1 MKRFLREIIIV
12 TCLCFTFTATGRNLP
27 SSGNWPKNRITS
39 DTTIVLTGHINLL
52 GTITVTSGNT
62 LTIRNE
68 SETLEDGTVQTY
80 KRIRA
85 VSTMNSD
92 GTSAFDGVGFDF
104 NRNRIAMFLVEE
116 GAVLNIIG
124 TSDRARIGI
133 TGGSGSSDYV
143 VMDGEYLQSLGTD
156 GKHPVLNGAAICTVG
171 TLNMQNAIIYAV
183 YSEYEGGGIL
193 VPRVMD
199 YDIKTGP
206 ITLTDCTIRHCQ
218 SGHGAAIMLKN
229 QNAALNTDP
238 LECAVT
244 LNNVTINHCYATSK
258 DMNGNPVEGG
268 GIIRSNGGYV
278 GNLNLNDVTI
288 KNCRSDGHGAGVYWN
303 GHGAPSTI
311 CKMSGCTFEKNNSAD
326 CGGTMVLESS
336 FEFIGP
342 EKTDI
347 DNNKAGNLGGG
358 IYIMAYNATLN
369 ESDVVNLQMDM
380 NDYLRVRSNTAGN
393 GGGGI
398 AFKLGNNVT
407 FATGSKINVD
417 VEGAIINDNKVTSGS
432 GGGIYFYNDINN
444 EKGITISLNINGGYL
459 RRNEALNGN
468 GGSIFCTTPSEAE
481 AGYPVTVPTLNLNA
495 GDISSNK
502 AINGAGIY
510 VDRQVITS
518 HASTDGVRI
527 RKNVASGYGGGIA
540 VTDGG
545 SLTISTGVVEDNK
558 AKNGGGMYIGNN
570 GVMTFGNGL
579 IRNNQALS
587 GGNPKTFTTGYNL
600 TADNLVG
607 MGGGIFLDT
616 GASLTFADDTNLGLY
631 GNTADYGAD
640 DIFANGNG
648 TLINL
653 PDVTHMQLSGFEV
666 PTQTLYWVE
675 DYVDQD
681 AEYEKGTFVNK
692 NYSSG
697 NNLPERYRY
706 ALANLHEIFT
716 VSGGVSL
723 TNYVCLALGYQII
736 FVTISKSGLKAGE
749 SAVFQMYQEDS
760 PDNIYQVIALTG
772 KADGSVV
779 SSRVA
784 LYSGKWTVRET
795 DWSWAYKPDKKS
807 ITKTITSNSVDN
819 VFSFTNTE
827 DKTAPL
833 HDEAIVVNTMQNL

>member
-1 MKRFLREIIIV
+1 MKRFLQGIITII
-12 TCLCFTFTATGRNLP
+12 TLICCCHTAAGFDLP
-27 SSGNWPKNRITS
+27 SEGDWKRNIIRKDS
-39 DTTIVLTGHINLL
+39 TIILTGHVELL
-52 GTITVTSGNT
+52 GTITVSSGCT
-62 LTIRNE
+62 LTIRNNTT
-68 SETLEDGTVQTY
+68 TLSNGKEEDY

-85 VSTMNSD
+85 TSDMNAD
-92 GTSAFDGVGFDF
+92 GTSAFVGAGFSF
-104 NRNRIAMFLVEE
+104 NGNRPAMFLVEE
-116 GAVLNIIG
+116 GATLRILG
-124 TSDRARIGI
+124 KSDKARITINGG
-133 TGGSGSSDYV
+133 TGTTAQRVLDSD
-143 VMDGEYLQSLGTD
+143 GYLEKLETD
-156 GKHPVLNGAAICTVG
+156 GKHPVLNGGAICTVG
-171 TLNMQNAIIYAV
+171 TLVMKNAVIHNV

-193 VPRVMD
+193 SPRVKD
-199 YDIKTGP
+199 FEIKCGP
-206 ITLTDCTIRHCQ
+206 ITLTDCVIRDCQ
-218 SGHGAAIMLKN
+218 AGHGAAIMLKN
-229 QNAALNTDP
+229 QRKEKNTDP
-238 LECAVT
+238 SECAVT
-244 LNNVTINHCYATSK
+244 LTDVTINHCYATSL
-258 DMNGNPVEGG
+258 DQYGVFDEGG
-268 GIIRSNGGYV
+268 GIVRSNGDFI
-278 GNLNLNDVTI
+278 GNLILNNVEI
-288 KNCRSDGHGAGVYWN
+288 KYCRSECHGAGVYWN
-303 GHGAPSTI
+303 GHGLPSTI
-311 CKMSGCTFEKNNSAD
+311 CKMSGCTFEKNNSKE

-336 FEFIGP
+336 FDFVGP
-342 EKTDI
+342 DKTYLDY
-347 DNNKAGNLGGG
+347 NKAGNLGGG
-358 IYIMAYNATLN
+358 IYIMAYNATLSN
-369 ESDVVNLQMDM
+369 SDVVNLQMEM
-380 NDYLRVRSNTAGN
+380 NEYLRVRHNIAGN

-417 VEGAIINDNKVTSGS
+417 IDGAAINDNKVTSGS

-444 EKGITISLNINGGYL
+444 EKGITISLNINDGYL

-468 GGSIFCTTPSEAE
+468 GGSIFCTTPEAS
-481 AGYPVTVPTLNLNA
+481 YPVTVPTLNLNA

-692 NYSSG
+692 KYSSG
-697 NNLPERYRY
+697 ENLPERYRY

-736 FVTISKSGLKAGE
+736 FVTITKSGLKAGE

-833 HDEAIVVNTMQNL
+833 HDEAIVVNTMQN